1 LSFRFMTLQNKSG
14 QNPQRAAR
22 QLTYASYHRIVR
34 RHHEIRGAVFVRGH
48 FLVG

>member
-1 LSFRFMTLQNKSG
+1 MTCANKSG
-14 QNPQRAAR
+14 QNRAAR

-34 RHHEIRGAVFVRGH
+34 THHEIRGAAFVRGR